1 MRGKLTTLAAQ
12 LGHHQDD
19 STEALSESV
28 DPHTE
33 FQAQLPYMGL
43 SKSSLTL
50 QQEKLVTLVA
60 SGMSV
65 AAAGRGA
72 GYSSYKAAHRAAKI
86 PQVAQAINYFREQ
99 MREEVRF
106 SKENAHLM
114 YMEAYA
120 ASATATEMKST
131 VDSMCKLHGLHIPDN
146 ATQVNININGT
157 KQLERMSDEDLLKIA
172 GKNEDYL
179 EPSTT
184 G

>member
-1 MRGKLTTLAAQ
+1 MHIIEFFGRLFLSALFLIEGLGKI
-12 LGHHQDD
+12 
-19 STEALSESV
+19 ST
-28 DPHTE
+28 
-33 FQAQLPYMGL
+33 
-43 SKSSLTL
+43 
-50 QQEKLVTLVA
+50 QEGVV
-60 SGMSV
+60 
-65 AAAGRGA
+65 
-72 GYSSYKAAHRAAKI
+72 
-86 PQVAQAINYFREQ
+86 
-99 MREEVRF
+99 
-106 SKENAHLM
+106 M